1 MGQSSKISTPRSAL
15 SGTASAALDFSA
27 VFFEDDTL
35 RAVLDRATQYVSAG
49 VCVHLTGTAG
59 VGKTSLALRI
69 ARELGRPI
77 ALMAGNEWLTS
88 ADFLGREVGS
98 TTSTVVDR
106 YVHSVRRTE
115 KKSVNDWQGSIL
127 AKAMEQGQTLIY
139 DEFTRAS
146 PEANATL
153 LSVLEEGVLVSTD
166 GNNPKPFLRA
176 HSEFRIIMT
185 SNPHDYIGVNSA
197 PDALVDRV
205 VTIPIKEPGIDTMAG
220 IVAQRTGLA
229 FDLSQRIAG
238 LVAHFRSDQVSN
250 RVSATRSAILIARI
264 AAAKVALGTLSEDEL
279 TVIATDVLV
288 GRGISA
294 SSQQIAAALQP
305 KKAA

>member
-1 MGQSSKISTPRSAL
+1 MGQTNKA
-15 SGTASAALDFSA
+15 TASSGIAAKALDFSA
-27 VFFEDDTL
+27 TFYENDAL
-35 RAVLDRATQYVSAG
+35 RELIARATEYVRAG
-49 VCVHLTGTAG
+49 VCVHFTGTAG
-59 VGKTSLALRI
+59 VGKTSLALRV
-69 ARELGRPI
+69 ARELERPI

-88 ADFLGREVGS
+88 QDFIGREVGT

-115 KKSVNDWQGSIL
+115 KNTVNDWQASIL
-127 AKAMEQGQTLIY
+127 ATAMEQGQTLIY
-139 DEFTRAS
+139 DEFTRAT

-176 HSEFRIIMT
+176 HPEFRIIMT
-185 SNPHDYIGVNSA
+185 SNPHDYVGVNSA

-205 VTIPIKEPGIDTMAG
+205 VTIPIQEPGIDMMSG
-220 IVAQRTGLA
+220 MVAQRTGLA
-229 FDLSQRIAG
+229 LPTSTRIAH
-238 LVAHFRSDQVSN
+238 LIAHFRTTQETT

-264 AAAKVALGTLSEDEL
+264 AAAKAANGTLTDAAL
-279 TVIATDVLV
+279 TRIATDVLV
-288 GRGISA
+288 GRGINA
-294 SSQQIAAALQP
+294 SSPQVAAALQV